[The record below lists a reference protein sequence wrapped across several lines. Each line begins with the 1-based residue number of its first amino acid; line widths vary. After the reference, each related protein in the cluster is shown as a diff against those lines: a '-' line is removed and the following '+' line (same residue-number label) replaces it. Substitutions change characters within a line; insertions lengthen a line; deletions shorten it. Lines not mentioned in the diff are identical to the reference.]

1 VFRAAARIVAGP
13 FVERLLVTAA
23 HSMGELPRPDG
34 EARVHA
40 MGPDPDRILIL
51 GAGIV
56 SGVGVAS
63 HELGIGGHIARR
75 LSALTGRGADVELL
89 GVPELTA
96 AGAAKLIADSDLARF
111 DAIVVILGTREA
123 IGLRAAS
130 AWERD
135 IRTLLESI
143 TAGGP
148 PRLPVFMVAIAP
160 LPRTLPMGRML
171 GPIVGR
177 HVERLNAATR
187 SACSGAVHFVELGP
201 NTVGD
206 FSGLSAT
213 STYAG
218 WAAQIAEQIHPVLD
232 VAVPVR
238 SAPCVDEA
246 YRQESLDA
254 MGVLDSPPT
263 AELDALARTAKD
275 LFGVMAAA
283 VNLIDH
289 DRQVMKSAAGL
300 DRSDIPRSQSFCS
313 TTVDIGGAFV
323 LEDTRLDP
331 RFSRF
336 DAVQQGILFYAG
348 YPVEAPN
355 GQRVGTLCLFDS
367 RPRTFTSADESLLRE
382 LALRVQAELWAAP
395 RVAVR

>member
-1 VFRAAARIVAGP
+1 
-13 FVERLLVTAA
+13 
-23 HSMGELPRPDG
+23 
-34 EARVHA
+34 
-40 MGPDPDRILIL
+40 MGPDPDRILVL

-63 HELGIGGHIARR
+63 HELGIGGHLARR

-89 GVPELTA
+89 GVPELSAT
-96 AGAAKLIADSDLARF
+96 GAVKLLADSDLARF
-111 DAIVVILGTREA
+111 DAIVIMLGTREA

-135 IRTLLESI
+135 IRTLLELI
-143 TAGGP
+143 TASAP
-148 PRLPVFMVAIAP
+148 PSLPTFMVGIAP
-160 LPRTLPMGRML
+160 LPPTLPMGRML

-201 NTVGD
+201 TFVGD
-206 FSGLSAT
+206 FSGMSGTA
-213 STYAG
+213 TYAG
-218 WAAQIAEQIHPVLD
+218 WAAQIAEQMHPVLD
-232 VAVPVR
+232 SAVPVR
-238 SAPCVDEA
+238 TAPCVDEA

-263 AELDALARTAKD
+263 AQLDALARTAKD

-289 DRQVMKSAAGL
+289 DWQVMKSAAGVERTDL
-300 DRSDIPRSQSFCS
+300 PRSQSFCS
-313 TTVDIGGAFV
+313 TTVELGGALV

-331 RFSRF
+331 RFSGF
-336 DAVQQGILFYAG
+336 DAVQEGILFYAG
-348 YPVEAPN
+348 YPIEAPN
-355 GQRVGTLCLFDS
+355 GQRIGTLCLFDS
-367 RPRTFTSADESLLRE
+367 HPRTFTSADESLLRE
-382 LALRVQAELWAAP
+382 LALRVQAELWASP